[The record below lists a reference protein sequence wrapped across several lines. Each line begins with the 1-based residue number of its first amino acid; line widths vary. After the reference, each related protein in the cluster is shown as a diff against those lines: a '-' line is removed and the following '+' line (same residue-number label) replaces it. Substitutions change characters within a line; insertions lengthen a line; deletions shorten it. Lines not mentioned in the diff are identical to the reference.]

1 MISTH
6 SKSLVRALR
15 NTFEGSVIGSGD
27 GDWDVARRAFNLAVD
42 QQPALVAVVRDAKD
56 VVAAVRFAADNGLR
70 VAPQVGGHNA
80 GPLGDLS
87 GSILLKTAE
96 MNSFEIDAPK
106 GQVRAEAGVKWGPLV
121 DVLSTE
127 GLVALSG
134 SARDV
139 SVVPYS
145 LGGGLGWLGRK
156 RGLQANA
163 VTAVE
168 LVTADGRQ
176 VRADQDTE
184 PELFWAVRGGAA
196 NFGIVTAIEFELFP
210 LQEMYGGSLFFPF
223 ERASEVVHAWRE
235 WGLTLPDEVS
245 TTMKLV
251 EFPLLPTIPET
262 LRGNSYSA
270 VQAAVIGDEAYSD
283 GIVAPLR
290 ALGPE
295 IDTFKELEP
304 GDLSHIALDPEEPL
318 PLLGDGRLFGDI
330 PPDGFDRF
338 VANAGPGSGTELQV
352 AEMRLL
358 GGALGRSQEGHGAV
372 EKLDGTYTAYLV
384 GTIADPANADAIF
397 ARINKVYG
405 AMREYESGR
414 YLNFAELSSEPEQF
428 FGAERTARLRRLRE
442 QWDPHRLLHANH
454 QI

>member
-1 MISTH
+1 MSIASP
-6 SKSLVRALR
+6 SLARALR
-15 NTFEGSVIGSGD
+15 NTFEGSVIASVD

-42 QQPALVAVVRDAKD
+42 QRPALIAFPRDPRD
-56 VVAAVRFAADNGLR
+56 VVAAVRFAAGNGLR

-87 GSILLKTAE
+87 GSILLKTAA
-96 MNSFEIDAPK
+96 MNGFEVDGPNRHA
-106 GQVRAEAGVKWGPLV
+106 RAGAGVKWGPLV

-176 VRADQDTE
+176 LRADQDTE

-210 LQEMYGGSLFFPF
+210 LPEMYGGSLFFPF
-223 ERASEVVHAWRE
+223 ERASEIVHAWRE

-251 EFPLLPTIPET
+251 RFPPLPSIPEP
-262 LRGNSYSA
+262 LRGNSFAA
-270 VQAAVIGDEAYSD
+270 VQAAVIGDTSFSD
-283 GIVAPLR
+283 EIHAPLR
-290 ALGPE
+290 ALAPE
-295 IDTFKELEP
+295 IDTFKQLEP
-304 GDLSHIALDPEEPL
+304 FDLSHIAMDPEEPM
-318 PLLGDGRLFGDI
+318 PLLGDGRLYSDI
-330 PPDGFDRF
+330 PPAGFDRF
-338 VANAGPGSGTELQV
+338 VANAGPGSGTELMV

-358 GGALGRSQEGHGAV
+358 GGALGRTPEGHGAID
-372 EKLDGTYTAYLV
+372 KLDGKYTAYLA
-384 GTIADPANADAIF
+384 GTIADQAMAEAIL
-397 ARINKVYG
+397 ARINRVYG
-405 AMREYESGR
+405 AMSEYESGR
-414 YLNFAELSSEPEQF
+414 YLNFAELPAEPEQF
-428 FGAERTARLRRLRE
+428 FGAERTARLHRLRE
-442 QWDPHRLLHANH
+442 QWDPQRLLHANH
-454 QI
+454 EL

>member
-1 MISTH
+1 MTS
-6 SKSLVRALR
+6 
-15 NTFEGSVIGSGD
+15 
-27 GDWDVARRAFNLAVD
+27 
-42 QQPALVAVVRDAKD
+42 
-56 VVAAVRFAADNGLR
+56 
-70 VAPQVGGHNA
+70 
-80 GPLGDLS
+80 
-87 GSILLKTAE
+87 
-96 MNSFEIDAPK
+96 
-106 GQVRAEAGVKWGPLV
+106 
-121 DVLSTE
+121 
-127 GLVALSG
+127 ALS
-134 SARDV
+134 
-139 SVVPYS
+139 PYS

>member
-1 MISTH
+1 MSVD
-6 SKSLVRALR
+6 SPSLVHALR
-15 NTFEGSVIGSGD
+15 HTFEGSVIAPGD
-27 GDWDVARRAFNLAVD
+27 GDWNVARRAFNLAID
-42 QQPALVAVVRDAKD
+42 QRPALIAFPRDARD
-56 VVAAVRFAADNGLR
+56 VVAAVRFAAGNGLR
-70 VAPQVGGHNA
+70 VAPQAGGHNA

-87 GSILLKTAE
+87 DSILLKTAR
-96 MNSFEIDAPK
+96 MNGFEVYAHNRRA
-106 GQVRAEAGVKWGPLV
+106 RAEAGVEWGPLV

-134 SARDV
+134 SARGV

-176 VRADQDTE
+176 LRADNDTE

-210 LQEMYGGSLFFPF
+210 LPEMYGGSLFFGF

-251 EFPLLPTIPET
+251 RFPPLPSIPEP
-262 LRGNSYSA
+262 LRGNSFAA
-270 VQAAVIGDEAYSD
+270 VQAAVVGDEAFSD
-283 GIVAPLR
+283 EIHAPLR
-290 ALGPE
+290 ALAPAV
-295 IDTFKELEP
+295 DTFKQLKP
-304 GDLSHIALDPEEPL
+304 GDLSHIAMDPEEPL
-318 PLLGDGRLFGDI
+318 PLLGDGRMFGDI
-330 PPDGFDRF
+330 PPEGFDRF
-338 VANAGPGSGTELQV
+338 VANAGPGSGTELTV

-358 GGALGRSQEGHGAV
+358 GGALGRTPEGHGAID
-372 EKLDGTYTAYLV
+372 KLDGKYSAYLV
-384 GTIADPANADAIF
+384 GTIADQAMPEAIL

-405 AMREYESGR
+405 AMREYESSR
-414 YLNFAELSSEPEQF
+414 YLNFAELQSEPEQF
-428 FGAERTARLRRLRE
+428 FGAERTAQLRRLRE
-442 QWDPHRLLHANH
+442 QWDPRRLLHANH
-454 QI
+454 QL

>member
-1 MISTH
+1 MSIDST
-6 SKSLVRALR
+6 SLVRALR
-15 NTFEGSVIGSGD
+15 NTFEGSMIAPGD
-27 GDWDVARRAFNLAVD
+27 GEWDVARRVFNLALD
-42 QQPALVAVVRDAKD
+42 LRPALIAFPRDARD
-56 VVAAVRFAADNGLR
+56 VAAAVRFAADNGLR

-96 MNSFEIDAPK
+96 MNSFEVDAPNRHA
-106 GQVRAEAGVKWGPLV
+106 RAQAGVRWGPLV

-156 RGLQANA
+156 HGLQANA

-176 VRADQDTE
+176 LRADHDTE

-210 LQEMYGGSLFFPF
+210 LPEMYGGSLFFGF

-235 WGLTLPDEVS
+235 WGPALPDEVS

-251 EFPLLPTIPET
+251 RFPPLPTIPEPM
-262 LRGNSYSA
+262 RGNSYAA
-270 VQAAVIGDEAYSD
+270 VQAGVIGDAAFCDE
-283 GIVAPLR
+283 IVAPLR

-295 IDTFKELEP
+295 IDIFQRLEP
-304 GDLSHIALDPEEPL
+304 GDLSHIAMDPEQPM
-318 PLLGDGRLFGDI
+318 PLLGDGRLFGNI
-330 PPDGFDRF
+330 PPEGFDRL
-338 VANAGPGSGTELQV
+338 VENAGPGSGTELQV

-358 GGALGRSQEGHGAV
+358 GGALGRSHEGHGAV
-372 EKLDGTYTAYLV
+372 DKLDGTYTAYLA
-384 GTIADPANADAIF
+384 GTIADPAKADAVL
-397 ARINKVYG
+397 ARINRVYG
-405 AMREYESGR
+405 AMKEYESGR

-442 QWDPHRLLHANH
+442 QWDPQRLLHANH
-454 QI
+454 QL

>member
-1 MISTH
+1 MSIDST
-6 SKSLVRALR
+6 SPVRALR
-15 NTFEGSVIGSGD
+15 NSFEGSVIAPGD

-42 QQPALVAVVRDAKD
+42 QRPALIGFPRDASD

-70 VAPQVGGHNA
+70 VAPQAGGHNA

-87 GSILLKTAE
+87 GSILLKTAR
-96 MNSFEIDAPK
+96 MNGFEVDAPNRHA
-106 GQVRAEAGVKWGPLV
+106 RAEAGVRWGPLV
-121 DVLSTE
+121 DVLSIE

-176 VRADQDTE
+176 LRADQDTE

-196 NFGIVTAIEFELFP
+196 NFGIVTAIDFELFP

-235 WGLTLPDEVS
+235 WGVTLPDEVS

-251 EFPLLPTIPET
+251 RFPPLPAIPEP
-262 LRGNSYSA
+262 LRGNSFSA
-270 VQAAVIGDEAYSD
+270 VQAAVIGDQAFSD
-283 GIVAPLR
+283 GVVAPLR
-290 ALGPE
+290 ALSPE
-295 IDTFKELEP
+295 IDTIKQLGP
-304 GDLSHIALDPEEPL
+304 GDLSHIAMDPEQPF

-330 PPDGFDRF
+330 PPEGFDRLI
-338 VANAGPGSGTELQV
+338 ANAGPGSGTELQV

-358 GGALGRSQEGHGAV
+358 GGALGRAPEGHGAID
-372 EKLDGTYTAYLV
+372 KLDGKYTAYSA
-384 GTIADPANADAIF
+384 GTVADPAMADAVL

-414 YLNFAELSSEPEQF
+414 YLNFAELPAEPEQL
-428 FGAERTARLRRLRE
+428 FGAERTARLRRLRD
-442 QWDPHRLLHANH
+442 QWDPQRLLHANH
-454 QI
+454 QL